1 MTCTIE
7 DFLEQVIIRRADGT
21 LDTFPV
27 KAYVVDQPPQS
38 GKCGHSLKHELRMD
52 TFHCCDYIF
61 VPDDN
66 EVLLIEDSNLKS
78 KRDDLEKKTVSSV
91 GNRESG
97 PQLSDRLI
105 RDEQLLK
112 AYASLLLLCRL
123 FAQDETA
130 TKKMQGKNIRFLFII
145 NDADPT
151 DSHLFDYL
159 ENKIAPTLRPL
170 VDKVLVRDKEG
181 AKEKLSNYASPT
193 P

>member
-1 MTCTIE
+1 
-7 DFLEQVIIRRADGT
+7 
-21 LDTFPV
+21 
-27 KAYVVDQPPQS
+27 
-38 GKCGHSLKHELRMD
+38 MD

-78 KRDDLEKKTVSSV
+78 KRDDLEKKTISSV
-91 GNRESG
+91 INLESV

-151 DSHLFDYL
+151 DSQLFDYL

-181 AKEKLSNYASPT
+181 AKEKWINYASPT
-193 P
+193 H

>member
-1 MTCTIE
+1 
-7 DFLEQVIIRRADGT
+7 
-21 LDTFPV
+21 
-27 KAYVVDQPPQS
+27 
-38 GKCGHSLKHELRMD
+38 MD

-159 ENKIAPTLRPL
+159 ENKITPTLRPL